1 MLKSVITTPTFK
13 FLKDLKKNNQR
24 DWFAENK
31 NRYENA
37 LAEMKTLQAELKD
50 ELSHHDEIAQVKLYR
65 IYRDV
70 RFSKNKDPYKIHLS
84 GYVERATKWKR
95 GGYYFHIEPGNSFA
109 GGGFWGPHKDDL
121 LRIRQ
126 DIAVNDKPLR
136 KIITSK
142 SFRDTFETLQGNQLK
157 TAPRG
162 FDKAHPAV
170 DLLRYKQFLVTKSF
184 SDKEVLS
191 PKFIKELSLVFKKM
205 RPFFNYMSEVLTTD
219 ENGVPIE

>member
-1 MLKSVITTPTFK
+1 MQISLYLSGSSRDIN
-13 FLKDLKKNNQR
+13 LKKNNQR

-31 NRYENA
+31 DRYENA
-37 LAEMKTLQAELKD
+37 LGEMKNLQANLKD

-70 RFSKNKDPYKIHLS
+70 RFSKNKDPYKTHLS
-84 GYVERATKWKR
+84 GYAERATKWKR

-142 SFRDTFETLQGNQLK
+142 SFRATSVCAKFFPK
-157 TAPRG
+157 I
-162 FDKAHPAV
+162 
-170 DLLRYKQFLVTKSF
+170 F
-184 SDKEVLS
+184 S
-191 PKFIKELSLVFKKM
+191 
-205 RPFFNYMSEVLTTD
+205 
-219 ENGVPIE
+219 G